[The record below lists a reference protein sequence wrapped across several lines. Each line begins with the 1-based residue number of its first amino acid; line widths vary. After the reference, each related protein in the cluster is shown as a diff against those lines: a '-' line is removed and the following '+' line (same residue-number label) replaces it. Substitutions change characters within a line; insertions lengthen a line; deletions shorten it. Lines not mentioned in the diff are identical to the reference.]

1 MYVHVRSNWGHFR
14 QHFGVYNVQTL
25 QMSSLLRGN
34 DKLQSS
40 EKGLQKSP
48 LMMANTALCLFISLF
63 LFGSF
68 SLPFYE
74 KIPTLFY
81 PEPWGDLSLCVYLTG
96 VRSRFLSSHIQLQEV
111 LVARC
116 AAKPGFAKM
125 NRAGQKVRVA
135 SRMHAALFGN
145 IDASTPTTP
154 SGSTPSKHFA
164 LLSEQPTQSHHNRG
178 VAVSTRCHTS
188 KNANAGYRDGN
199 RRDKEEIK
207 SMNQEELQLK
217 RDWNNSVEPH

>member
-1 MYVHVRSNWGHFR
+1 M
-14 QHFGVYNVQTL
+14 
-25 QMSSLLRGN
+25 
-34 DKLQSS
+34 
-40 EKGLQKSP
+40 
-48 LMMANTALCLFISLF
+48 
-63 LFGSF
+63 
-68 SLPFYE
+68 
-74 KIPTLFY
+74 
-81 PEPWGDLSLCVYLTG
+81 TG

-125 NRAGQKVRVA
+125 NRASQKVRVA
-135 SRMHAALFGN
+135 SRMHAALCGN

-199 RRDKEEIK
+199 RRDKEEESRRAPTTKGLKQRCCCYSFPWI
-207 SMNQEELQLK
+207 SMISGLGRPLLAN
-217 RDWNNSVEPH
+217 